1 MSDPFVVIMNNKI
14 SLNQGRTLFL
24 NFGTHRVLFLS
35 HAYFSLTGKCKTRK
49 LKSNREITETDKIDA
64 LSAHIHDCSLF

>member
-1 MSDPFVVIMNNKI
+1 
-14 SLNQGRTLFL
+14 
-24 NFGTHRVLFLS
+24 VLFLS

-49 LKSNREITETDKIDA
+49 LKSNREIKETDKIDA